1 MTTDSTASEGIK
13 FADEPRHGA
22 AGSAPWKILV
32 ADDDEEIHK
41 VTRLALTGFTHYGR
55 GVSLVHA
62 RSGAEAVSRMREH
75 PDTALVLMDVVMET
89 EHAGLDAV
97 LTIRHQLKNSLT
109 RIVIRTGQPG
119 QAPEELVVKHYD
131 ISDYREKTEITSR
144 RLHTIVH
151 HGLSQFRELAEL
163 HDHKHGLEQVIGAST
178 ELQAQRNEEDFA
190 RRTLQQLVEMLYG
203 EPAPADALM
212 ALRLQARGCRVLAGT
227 GRYAP
232 AAGLALDEVVTPE
245 LNNQLEAALRD
256 RATEYG
262 ATTFLSTLV
271 TSSGVQLVL
280 HVSGERPL
288 SPADPA
294 HIGLFGR
301 AVAAGFENLRLTR
314 ALKDSQRS
322 LILLL
327 STAIEQRVHS
337 GGVGHGQRVA
347 RLVRL
352 LGEVHGLPES
362 VLEWL
367 PLAATL
373 HDVGE
378 IAIPESILN
387 KPGDLTRDEQALM
400 ETHTRWGQDL
410 LRGQESDMLQIAGLI
425 AGQHHERWDG
435 AGYPNGLRGEQ
446 IHLYAR
452 LAGLANGFDEM
463 LHPRG
468 GRVPPLATVITQLEK
483 ERGKAYDPSLVD
495 LMLKNIDRFVAI
507 THGGN

>member
-1 MTTDSTASEGIK
+1 MTEPTAGDRIA
-13 FADEPRHGA
+13 FADEPRA
-22 AGSAPWKILV
+22 AAGGSAPWKILV
-32 ADDDEEIHK
+32 VDDDEEIHK
-41 VTRLALTGFTHYGR
+41 VTRLALTGFSHYGR
-55 GVSLVHA
+55 PVTLIHA
-62 RSGAEAVSRMREH
+62 HSGAEAVAHMREN

-97 LTIRHQLKNSLT
+97 LTIRHQLKNHLT

-119 QAPEELVVKHYD
+119 QAPEELVVRHYD
-131 ISDYREKTEITSR
+131 ISDYREKTEITAR

-163 HDHKHGLEQVIGAST
+163 HEHKHGLEQVIGASA

-190 RRTLQQLVEMLYG
+190 RRTLHQLCALLFG
-203 EPAPADALM
+203 EPAAADALM
-212 ALRLQARGCRVLAGT
+212 AVRMPGRASRVLAGG

-245 LNNQLEAALRD
+245 LNAQLEAALRD

-262 ATTFLSTLV
+262 PTSFLTTLV
-271 TSSGVQLVL
+271 TTSGAQLVL
-280 HVSGERPL
+280 HVAGERAID
-288 SPADPA
+288 PADPA

-301 AVAAGFENLRLTR
+301 AVSVGYENLRLTR

-327 STAIEQRVHS
+327 STAVEQRS
-337 GGVGHGQRVA
+337 RAGAGHGQRVA
-347 RLVRL
+347 KLVRL
-352 LGEVHGLPES
+352 LGELHGLPES

-378 IAIPESILN
+378 IAIPEAILN
-387 KPGDLTRDEQALM
+387 KPGELTRDEQALL

-410 LRGQESDMLQIAGLI
+410 LRNQESDMLQIAGLI

-446 IHLYAR
+446 VHLYAR
-452 LAGLANGFDEM
+452 LTALANGFDEL

-468 GRVPPLATVITQLEK
+468 GRLPPLASVLAQLEK
-483 ERGKAYDPSLVD
+483 ERARAYDPQLLD

-507 THGGN
+507 THGGS

>member
-1 MTTDSTASEGIK
+1 VTSDSSAQEAIA

-22 AGSAPWKILV
+22 AGAASWKVLV

-41 VTRLALTGFTHYGR
+41 VTRLALTGFTHYGKS
-55 GVSLVHA
+55 VALLHA
-62 RSGAEAVSRMREH
+62 RSGAEAVTRMREH

-97 LTIRHQLKNSLT
+97 LTIRHQLKNNLT
-109 RIVIRTGQPG
+109 RIVVRTGQPG
-119 QAPEELVVKHYD
+119 QAPEQLVVKHYD
-131 ISDYREKTEITSR
+131 ISDYREKTEITAR

-151 HGLSQFRELAEL
+151 HGLSQYRELADL
-163 HDHKHGLEQVIGAST
+163 HDHKHSLEQVIGAST

-190 RRTLQQLVEMLYG
+190 RRTLQQLCALLYG
-203 EPAPADALM
+203 EPAVADTLM
-212 ALRLQARGCRVLAGT
+212 AARLQGRGCRVLAGT

-245 LNNQLEAALRD
+245 LNAQFEAALRD

-262 ATTFLSTLV
+262 ATTFLTTLV
-271 TSSGVQLVL
+271 TSNNAQLVL
-280 HVSGERPL
+280 YVSGEHEVR
-288 SPADPA
+288 PADTT

-301 AVAAGFENLRLTR
+301 AVSAGFENLRLTR

-322 LILLL
+322 LIMLL
-327 STAIEQRVHS
+327 STAIEQRS
-337 GGVGHGQRVA
+337 RAGAGHGQRVA

-352 LGEVHGLPES
+352 LGELHGLPES

-378 IAIPESILN
+378 IAIPEAILN
-387 KPGDLTRDEQALM
+387 KSGELSRDEQALM

-435 AGYPNGLRGEQ
+435 DGYPNGLRGEQ

-452 LAGLANGFDEM
+452 LTGLANGFDEL

-468 GRVPPLATVITQLEK
+468 ARVPPLSAVIAQLEK
-483 ERGKAYDPSLVD
+483 ERGKAFDPSLLD

-507 THGGN
+507 THGGS

>member
-1 MTTDSTASEGIK
+1 VKTKAAASDRIA
-13 FADEPRHGA
+13 FADEPRPA
-22 AGSAPWKILV
+22 AGDSAPWKILV
-32 ADDDEEIHK
+32 VDDDEEIHK

-55 GVSLVHA
+55 PITLLQA
-62 RSGAEAVSRMREH
+62 NSGAEAVAAMREN

-97 LTIRHQLKNSLT
+97 LTIRHQLKNHLT

-119 QAPEELVVKHYD
+119 QAPEEMVVRQYD
-131 ISDYREKTEITSR
+131 ISDYREKTEITAR
-144 RLHTIVH
+144 RLHTLVH
-151 HGLSQFRELAEL
+151 HGLTHYRELVEL
-163 HDHKHGLEQVIGAST
+163 HQQKYGLEQVLGAAA
-178 ELQAQRNEEDFA
+178 ELQAQRNEEDFS
-190 RRTLQQLVEMLYG
+190 RRTLQQLVGLLYG
-203 EPAPADALM
+203 EPAAADALM
-212 ALRLQARGCRVLAGT
+212 AARMPGRPSRVLAGT

-245 LNNQLEAALRD
+245 LNAELEAALRD

-262 ATTFLSTLV
+262 VTRFLTTLATT
-271 TSSGVQLVL
+271 SGAQLLL
-280 HVSGERPL
+280 HVAGERAID
-288 SPADPA
+288 PADPT
-294 HIGLFGR
+294 HISLFGR
-301 AVAAGFENLRLTR
+301 AVAAGYENLRLTR

-327 STAIEQRVHS
+327 ATAIEQRARA
-337 GGVGHGQRVA
+337 GAGHGQRVA
-347 RLVRL
+347 KLVRL
-352 LGEVHGLPES
+352 LGELHGLPES

-378 IAIPESILN
+378 IAIPEAILN
-387 KPGDLTRDEQALM
+387 KPGELTRDEQALL

-446 IHLYAR
+446 IHVYAR
-452 LAGLANGFDEM
+452 LAALANGFDEL

-468 GRVPPLATVITQLEK
+468 GRLAPLASVISQLEQ
-483 ERGKAYDPSLVD
+483 ERAKAYDPQLLD

-507 THGGN
+507 THGGT

>member
-1 MTTDSTASEGIK
+1 MTEADRIS
-13 FADEPRHGA
+13 FADEPHPA
-22 AGSAPWKILV
+22 AGGSAPWKILV
-32 ADDDEEIHK
+32 VDDEEEVHK

-55 GVSLVHA
+55 AVALIHA
-62 RSGAEAVSRMREH
+62 HTGAEAVGHMREN

-97 LTIRHQLKNSLT
+97 LTIRHQLKNQLT

-119 QAPEELVVKHYD
+119 QAPEEMVVRHYD
-131 ISDYREKTEITSR
+131 ISDYREKTEITAR

-151 HGLSQFRELAEL
+151 QGLSQFRELADV
-163 HDHKHGLEQVIGAST
+163 HNRKHGLEQVVGASA

-190 RRTLQQLVEMLYG
+190 RRTLQQLIALLYG

-212 ALRLQARGCRVLAGT
+212 AVRAAGKPARVLTGS

-232 AAGLALDEVVTPE
+232 ASHMALDEVVTPE
-245 LNNQLEAALRD
+245 LNTELEAALRD
-256 RATEYG
+256 RATEY
-262 ATTFLSTLV
+262 APTHFITTLV
-271 TSSGVQLVL
+271 TASGIQLL
-280 HVSGERPL
+280 LYVSGEQAVN
-288 SPADPA
+288 PADPA

-327 STAIEQRVHS
+327 STAVEQRSRS
-337 GGVGHGQRVA
+337 GSGHGQRTA
-347 RLVRL
+347 KLVRL
-352 LGEVHGLPES
+352 LGELHGLPES

-378 IAIPESILN
+378 IAIPETILN
-387 KPGDLTRDEQALM
+387 KAGELTRDEQALL

-410 LRGQESDMLQIAGLI
+410 LRGQESDMLQIAGMI

-452 LAGLANGFDEM
+452 LTGLANGFDEL
-463 LHPRG
+463 LHPRS
-468 GRVPPLATVITQLEK
+468 GRLPPLAQVIAQLEN
-483 ERGKAYDPSLVD
+483 ERGRAHDPQLLD
-495 LMLKNIDRFVAI
+495 LMLKNIDRFVAN

>member
-1 MTTDSTASEGIK
+1 MTAKSPVSEGIA
-13 FADEPRHGA
+13 FAEEPRHAGA
-22 AGSAPWKILV
+22 GTAPWKILV
-32 ADDDEEIHK
+32 VDDDEEIHK
-41 VTRLALTGFTHYGR
+41 VTRLALTGFTHFGR
-55 GVSLVHA
+55 PVTLIHA
-62 RSGAEAVSRMREH
+62 RSGAEAIACMREN

-119 QAPEELVVKHYD
+119 QAPEELVVRHYD
-131 ISDYREKTEITSR
+131 ISDYREKTEITAR

-178 ELQAQRNEEDFA
+178 ELQAQRSEEDFA
-190 RRTLQQLVEMLYG
+190 RRTLQQLSALLYG
-203 EPAPADALM
+203 EPAPADSLM
-212 ALRLQARGCRVLAGT
+212 ALRVQARPCRVLAGT

-245 LNNQLEAALRD
+245 LNAQLEAALRD

-262 ATTFLSTLV
+262 ATSFLTTLV
-271 TSSGVQLVL
+271 TASGAQLLL
-280 HVSGERPL
+280 HVSGDRAV

-294 HIGLFGR
+294 HVGLFGR
-301 AVAAGFENLRLTR
+301 SVAAGFENLRLTR

-327 STAIEQRVHS
+327 STAIEQRS
-337 GGVGHGQRVA
+337 RAGAGHGQRVA
-347 RLVRL
+347 KLVRL
-352 LGEVHGLPES
+352 LGELHGMPES

-378 IAIPESILN
+378 IAIPEAILN
-387 KPGDLTRDEQALM
+387 KPGELTRDEQALM

-446 IHLYAR
+446 IHLYSR
-452 LAGLANGFDEM
+452 LTALANGFDEL

-468 GRVPPLATVITQLEK
+468 GKVPPLATVLAQMEK
-483 ERGKAYDPSLVD
+483 ERGKAYDPLLLD

-507 THGGN
+507 THGSS

>member
-1 MTTDSTASEGIK
+1 MTTDSKGSDIA
-13 FADEPRHGA
+13 FADEPRHGTG
-22 AGSAPWKILV
+22 GSAPWKILV

-41 VTRLALTGFTHYGR
+41 VTKLALTGFTHYGR
-55 GVSLVHA
+55 PVTLIHA
-62 RSGAEAVSRMREH
+62 RSGAEAVARMREH

-97 LTIRHQLKNSLT
+97 LTIRHQLKNNLT

-119 QAPEELVVKHYD
+119 QAPEELVVRHYD
-131 ISDYREKTEITSR
+131 ISDYREKTEITAR

-178 ELQAQRNEEDFA
+178 ELQAQRTEEDFA
-190 RRTLQQLVEMLYG
+190 RRTLQQLSALLYG
-203 EPAPADALM
+203 EPAPADALV
-212 ALRLQARGCRVLAGT
+212 ALRVQGRGCRVLAGT

-245 LNNQLEAALRD
+245 LNGQLEAALRD

-262 ATTFLSTLV
+262 TTSFLTTLV
-271 TSSGVQLVL
+271 TTSGSQLVL
-280 HVSGERPL
+280 YVSGDRPVN
-288 SPADPA
+288 PADPA

-301 AVAAGFENLRLTR
+301 SVAAGFENLRLTR

-327 STAIEQRVHS
+327 STAIEQRTRV
-337 GGVGHGQRVA
+337 GAGHGQRVA

-352 LGEVHGLPES
+352 LGELHGLPES

-378 IAIPESILN
+378 IAIPEAILN
-387 KPGDLTRDEQALM
+387 KPGELTRDEQALM

-452 LAGLANGFDEM
+452 LTGLANGFDEL

-468 GRVPPLATVITQLEK
+468 GRIPPLANVIAQLEK
-483 ERGKAYDPSLVD
+483 ERGKAFDPSLLD

-507 THGGN
+507 THGGT

>member
-1 MTTDSTASEGIK
+1 MTSQSPASEPIA
-13 FADEPRHGA
+13 FADEPRHAAGA
-22 AGSAPWKILV
+22 ATPWKILV
-32 ADDDEEIHK
+32 VDDEEEVHK
-41 VTRLALTGFTHYGR
+41 VTRLALTGFTHFGR
-55 GVSLVHA
+55 GVALLHA
-62 RSGAEAVSRMREH
+62 RSGGEAIAHMREH
-75 PDTALVLMDVVMET
+75 PDTALVLMDVVMES

-97 LTIRHQLKNSLT
+97 LTIRHQLKNTLT

-119 QAPEELVVKHYD
+119 QAPEELVVRQYD
-131 ISDYREKTEITSR
+131 ISDYREKTEITAR

-151 HGLSQFRELAEL
+151 HGLSQYRELAEL
-163 HDHKHGLEQVIGAST
+163 RDHKQGLEQVIGASA
-178 ELQAQRNEEDFA
+178 ELQAQRTEEDFA
-190 RRTLQQLVEMLYG
+190 RRTLQQLIALLYG
-203 EPAPADALM
+203 EPIPADSLM
-212 ALRLQARGCRVLAGT
+212 AVRVQGRASRVLSGT

-232 AAGLALDEVVTPE
+232 AGGLQLDEVVTPE
-245 LNNQLEAALRD
+245 LNTELEAALRD

-262 ATTFLSTLV
+262 ATSFLTTLV
-271 TSSGVQLVL
+271 TASGAQLLL
-280 HVSGERPL
+280 HVLGDRDIN
-288 SPADPA
+288 PADPA
-294 HIGLFGR
+294 HIGLFAR
-301 AVAAGFENLRLTR
+301 AVATGYENLRLTR

-327 STAIEQRVHS
+327 STAVEQRS
-337 GGVGHGQRVA
+337 RTGAGHGQRVA
-347 RLVRL
+347 KLVRL
-352 LGEVHGLPES
+352 LGELHGLPES

-378 IAIPESILN
+378 IAIPEAILN
-387 KPGDLTRDEQALM
+387 KPAELTRDEAALM

-410 LRGQESDMLQIAGLI
+410 LRGQESDLLQIAGLI

-452 LAGLANGFDEM
+452 LTALANGLDEL

-468 GRVPPLATVITQLEK
+468 GRLPPLATVLSQLER
-483 ERGKAYDPSLVD
+483 ERGKAYDPQLLD

-507 THGGN
+507 THGGL

>member
-1 MTTDSTASEGIK
+1 MTRDSSAQEGIA
-13 FADEPRHGA
+13 FVDEPRHGA
-22 AGSAPWKILV
+22 AGLAAWKVLV

-41 VTRLALTGFTHYGR
+41 VTRLALTGFTHYGKS
-55 GVSLVHA
+55 VALLHA
-62 RSGAEAVSRMREH
+62 RSGAEAVTRMREH

-97 LTIRHQLKNSLT
+97 LTIRHQLKNNLT
-109 RIVIRTGQPG
+109 RIVVRTGQPG

-131 ISDYREKTEITSR
+131 ISDYREKTEITAR

-151 HGLSQFRELAEL
+151 HGLSQYRELADL
-163 HDHKHGLEQVIGAST
+163 HDHKHSLEQVIGAST

-190 RRTLQQLVEMLYG
+190 RRTLQQLCALLYG

-212 ALRLQARGCRVLAGT
+212 AARMQGRGCRVLAGT
-227 GRYAP
+227 GSYAP

-245 LNNQLEAALRD
+245 LNAQFEAALRD

-262 ATTFLSTLV
+262 ATTFLTTLV
-271 TSSGVQLVL
+271 TSNNVHLVL
-280 HVSGERPL
+280 YVSGEREVR
-288 SPADPA
+288 PADTT

-301 AVAAGFENLRLTR
+301 AVSAGFENLRLTR

-327 STAIEQRVHS
+327 STAIEQRS
-337 GGVGHGQRVA
+337 RAGAGHGQRVA

-352 LGEVHGLPES
+352 LGELHGLPES

-378 IAIPESILN
+378 IAIPETILN
-387 KPGDLTRDEQALM
+387 KPGELDDDEQALM
-400 ETHTRWGQDL
+400 ETHARWGQDL
-410 LRGQESDMLQIAGLI
+410 LRGQESDMLQVAGLI

-452 LAGLANGFDEM
+452 LAGLANGFDEL

-468 GRVPPLATVITQLEK
+468 ARVPPLATVITQLEK
-483 ERGKAYDPSLVD
+483 ERGKAFDPSLLD

-507 THGGN
+507 THGGS

>member
-1 MTTDSTASEGIK
+1 MVDSPASEGIA
-13 FADEPRHGA
+13 FADEPRHGGA
-22 AGSAPWKILV
+22 AAPPWKILV
-32 ADDDEEIHK
+32 VDDDEEIHK
-41 VTRLALTGFTHYGR
+41 VTRLALTGFTHFGR
-55 GVSLVHA
+55 GVQLLHA
-62 RSGAEAVSRMREH
+62 HTGAESVARMREH

-97 LTIRHQLKNSLT
+97 LTIRHQLKNNLT

-119 QAPEELVVKHYD
+119 QAPEDLVVRHYD
-131 ISDYREKTEITSR
+131 ISDYREKTEVTAR
-144 RLHTIVH
+144 KLHTLVH
-151 HGLSQFRELAEL
+151 HSLSQYRELVEL

-178 ELQAQRNEEDFA
+178 ELQAQRTEEDFA
-190 RRTLQQLVEMLYG
+190 RRTLQQLSALLYG
-203 EPAPADALM
+203 EPAPSDSLM
-212 ALRLQARGCRVLAGT
+212 AHRAQGRPGRVLAGT

-232 AAGLALDEVVTPE
+232 AAGLSLDEVVTAE
-245 LNNQLEAALRD
+245 QNAQFEAALRD

-262 ATTFLSTLV
+262 ATSFLTTLV
-271 TSSGVQLVL
+271 TASGAQLLL
-280 HVSGERPL
+280 HVSGERAVNP
-288 SPADPA
+288 SDPA
-294 HIGLFGR
+294 HISLFCR
-301 AVAAGFENLRLTR
+301 SIAVGFENLRLTR
-314 ALKDSQRS
+314 ALKDSQRN

-327 STAIEQRVHS
+327 STAIEQRS
-337 GGVGHGQRVA
+337 RAGAGHGQRVA
-347 RLVRL
+347 KLVRL
-352 LGEVHGLPES
+352 LGELHGLPES

-378 IAIPESILN
+378 IAIPEAILN
-387 KPGDLTRDEQALM
+387 KPGELTPDEQSLM

-410 LRGQESDMLQIAGLI
+410 LRGQDSDMLQIAGLI

-452 LAGLANGFDEM
+452 LTGLANGFDEM

-468 GRVPPLATVITQLEK
+468 GKVPPLATVLTQLEK

-507 THGGN
+507 THGSS

>member
-1 MTTDSTASEGIK
+1 MTAKSPVTEGIA
-13 FADEPRHGA
+13 FADEPRQTG

-32 ADDDEEIHK
+32 VDDDEEIHK
-41 VTRLALTGFTHYGR
+41 VTRLALTGFTHFGR
-55 GVSLVHA
+55 PVTLIHA
-62 RSGAEAVSRMREH
+62 RSGAESVARMREN

-97 LTIRHQLKNSLT
+97 LTIRHQLKNNLT

-119 QAPEELVVKHYD
+119 QAPEELVVRHYD
-131 ISDYREKTEITSR
+131 ISDYREKTEITAR

-178 ELQAQRNEEDFA
+178 ELQAQRTEEDFA
-190 RRTLQQLVEMLYG
+190 RRTLQQLSALLYG
-203 EPAPADALM
+203 EPAPADSLM
-212 ALRLQARGCRVLAGT
+212 AVRVQARPCRVLAGT

-232 AAGLALDEVVTPE
+232 AAALALDEVVTPE
-245 LNNQLEAALRD
+245 LNAQLEAALRD

-262 ATTFLSTLV
+262 ATSFLTTLV
-271 TSSGVQLVL
+271 TASGAQLLL
-280 HVSGERPL
+280 HVSGDR
-288 SPADPA
+288 SVTPADPA

-301 AVAAGFENLRLTR
+301 SVAAGYENLRLTR

-327 STAIEQRVHS
+327 STAVEQRSRH
-337 GGVGHGQRVA
+337 GAGHGQRVA
-347 RLVRL
+347 KLVRL
-352 LGEVHGLPES
+352 LGELHGLPES

-378 IAIPESILN
+378 IAIPEAILN
-387 KPGDLTRDEQALM
+387 KPGELTRDEQALM

-452 LAGLANGFDEM
+452 LAGLANGFDEL

-468 GRVPPLATVITQLEK
+468 ARVPPLATVLAQLEK
-483 ERGKAYDPSLVD
+483 DRGKAFDPSLLD

-507 THGGN
+507 THGGV

>member
-1 MTTDSTASEGIK
+1 VSDRIG
-13 FADEPRHGA
+13 FAEEPRAA
-22 AGSAPWKILV
+22 AGGAAPWKVLV
-32 ADDDEEIHK
+32 VDDDEDIHT
-41 VTRLALTGFTHYGR
+41 VTRLALGGFTHDGR
-55 GVSLVHA
+55 PLTLIHA
-62 RSGAEAVSRMREH
+62 RSGAQAVASMREH

-97 LTIRHQLKNSLT
+97 LTIRQQLKNHLT

-119 QAPEELVVKHYD
+119 QAPEEMVVRRYD
-131 ISDYREKTEITSR
+131 ISDYREKTEITAR

-151 HGLSQFRELAEL
+151 HGLSQFRELADL
-163 HDHKHGLEQVIGAST
+163 HARKHGLERVIGAAA

-190 RRTLQQLVEMLYG
+190 RRALQQLVALLYG
-203 EPAPADALM
+203 EPAPSDALM
-212 ALRLQARGCRVLAGT
+212 AARLPGRASRVLAGC
-227 GRYAP
+227 GRHAA
-232 AAGLALDEVVTPE
+232 AAGLALDEVVPPE
-245 LNNQLEAALRD
+245 QHAHFEAALRD

-262 ATTFLSTLV
+262 ATRFLTTLV
-271 TSSGVQLVL
+271 TDGGAQLLL
-280 HVSGERPL
+280 HVSGQR
-288 SPADPA
+288 AVDGGDPA
-294 HIGLFGR
+294 HVALFGR
-301 AVAAGFENLRLTR
+301 AVAAGYENLRLTR

-327 STAIEQRVHS
+327 STAVEQRS
-337 GGVGHGQRVA
+337 PAAAGHGQRVA

-352 LGEVHGLPES
+352 LGELHGLRES

-378 IAIPESILN
+378 IAIPEAILN
-387 KPGDLTRDEQALM
+387 KPGELSRDEQALV

-410 LRGQESDMLQIAGLI
+410 LRNQESDLLQVAGLI

-435 AGYPNGLRGEQ
+435 AGYPEGLAGEQ
-446 IHLYAR
+446 VHLYSR
-452 LAGLANGFDEM
+452 LTALANGFDEL

-468 GRVPPLATVITQLEK
+468 GRLPPLASVLAQLEK
-483 ERGKAYDPSLVD
+483 ERGKAYDPDLLD